1 MTNYIA
7 IIHKDSRSDFGVSF
21 PDLPGCISAG
31 RTIDEAK
38 ESAQEA
44 LSLHIQGMLEDGEEV
59 PAPSSLEDVMADP
72 ENSDAVA
79 FLVVSAPESK
89 ARAVRVNVTIPE
101 DMLEKI
107 DAAAK
112 KRNMSR
118 SSYLVQAAKSAMRAS
133 RSRAKPSSAQHG

>member
-1 MTNYIA
+1 MSNYIA
-7 IIHKDSRSDFGVSF
+7 IIHKDPKSDFGVSF

-38 ESAQEA
+38 ELAQEA

-89 ARAVRVNVTIPE
+89 PKAVRINVTIPE

-118 SSYLVQAAKSAMRAS
+118 SSYLVQAAKTAMRAG
-133 RSRAKPSSAQHG
+133 RSRAKPVKAQHG

>member
-1 MTNYIA
+1 MSNYIA
-7 IIHKDSRSDFGVSF
+7 IIHKDPKSDFGVSF

-38 ESAQEA
+38 EMAQEA
-44 LSLHIQGMLEDGEEV
+44 LALHIQGMLEDGEEV
-59 PAPSSLEDVMADP
+59 PTPSSLEDVMADP
-72 ENSDAVA
+72 EYSDAVA

-89 ARAVRVNVTIPE
+89 PKAVRVNVTIPE
-101 DMLEKI
+101 DMLVKI

-118 SSYLVQAAKSAMRAS
+118 SSYLVQAAKMAMRS
-133 RSRAKPSSAQHG
+133 SRRRSRASKAQHG

>member
-1 MTNYIA
+1 MSNYIA
-7 IIHKDSRSDFGVSF
+7 IIHKDSKSDFGVSF

-38 ESAQEA
+38 ELAQEA

-59 PAPSSLEDVMADP
+59 PAPSRLEDVMADP

-79 FLVVSAPESK
+79 LLVVSAPESK
-89 ARAVRVNVTIPE
+89 PKAVRVNVTIPE

-112 KRNMSR
+112 KRKMSR
-118 SSYLVQAAKSAMRAS
+118 SSYLVQAAKTVMRSS
-133 RSRAKPSSAQHG
+133 RRRPKVSKAQHG

>member
-1 MTNYIA
+1 MSNYIA
-7 IIHKDSRSDFGVSF
+7 IIHKDSKSDFGVSF
-21 PDLPGCISAG
+21 PDLPGCISAS

-38 ESAQEA
+38 ELAQEA

-59 PAPSSLEDVMADP
+59 PAPSRLEDVMADP

-89 ARAVRVNVTIPE
+89 PKAVRVNVTIPE

-118 SSYLVQAAKSAMRAS
+118 SSYLVQAAKTAMRAS
-133 RSRAKPSSAQHG
+133 TRQPKASKAQHG

>member
-1 MTNYIA
+1 MSNYIA
-7 IIHKDSRSDFGVSF
+7 IIHKDSKSDFGVSF

-38 ESAQEA
+38 ELAQEA

-59 PAPSSLEDVMADP
+59 PAPSRLEDVMADP

-89 ARAVRVNVTIPE
+89 PKAVRVNVTIPE

-118 SSYLVQAAKSAMRAS
+118 SSYLVQAAKTAMRAPTRRPKAS
-133 RSRAKPSSAQHG
+133 KAQHG

>member
-1 MTNYIA
+1 MSNYIA
-7 IIHKDSRSDFGVSF
+7 IIHKDPESDFGICF

-38 ESAQEA
+38 ELAQEA
-44 LSLHIQGMLEDGEEV
+44 LSLHIHGMLEDGEEI
-59 PAPSSLEDVMADP
+59 PPPSRLEDVMAEP
-72 ENSDAVA
+72 EYSDAVA

-89 ARAVRVNVTIPE
+89 PKAVRVNVTIPE

-118 SSYLVQAAKSAMRAS
+118 SSYLVQAAKTAMRTSLRRPKAS
-133 RSRAKPSSAQHG
+133 KAQDG

>member
-1 MTNYIA
+1 MSNYIA
-7 IIHKDSRSDFGVSF
+7 IIHKDSKSDFGVSF
-21 PDLPGCISAG
+21 PDLPGCVSAG

-38 ESAQEA
+38 ELAQEA

-59 PAPSSLEDVMADP
+59 PAPSSLEDVMAAP

-89 ARAVRVNVTIPE
+89 AKAVRVNVTIPE

-118 SSYLVQAAKSAMRAS
+118 SSYLVQAAKTAMRAG
-133 RSRAKPSSAQHG
+133 RSRAKPAKAQHG

>member
-1 MTNYIA
+1 MSNYIA
-7 IIHKDSRSDFGVSF
+7 IIHKDPKSDFGVSF
-21 PDLPGCISAG
+21 PDLPGCVSAG

-38 ESAQEA
+38 ELAQEA

-72 ENSDAVA
+72 EYADAVA
-79 FLVVSAPESK
+79 FLVVSGPESK
-89 ARAVRVNVTIPE
+89 PKAVRVNVTIPE
-101 DMLEKI
+101 DMLERI

-118 SSYLVQAAKSAMRAS
+118 SSYLVQAAKTAMRAS
-133 RSRAKPSSAQHG
+133 RRRPKASKAQDG

>member
-1 MTNYIA
+1 MSNYIA
-7 IIHKDSRSDFGVSF
+7 IIHKDPKSDFGVSF

-38 ESAQEA
+38 ELAQEA
-44 LSLHIQGMLEDGEEV
+44 LSLHIQGILEDGEEV
-59 PAPSSLEDVMADP
+59 PAPSRLEDVMADP

-89 ARAVRVNVTIPE
+89 PKAVRVNVTIPE

-118 SSYLVQAAKSAMRAS
+118 SSYLVQAAKTAMRAS
-133 RSRAKPSSAQHG
+133 RRPKASKAQHG